1 MAISDIDKSE
11 LVNSQISMLVMRLAM
26 LELLIQRREEERKEI
41 FFALKVNDFKKSKT
55 NRKKGG

>member
-26 LELLIQRREEERKEI
+26 LELLIQRREEERKE
-41 FFALKVNDFKKSKT
+41 DRKSVV
-55 NRKKGG
+55 